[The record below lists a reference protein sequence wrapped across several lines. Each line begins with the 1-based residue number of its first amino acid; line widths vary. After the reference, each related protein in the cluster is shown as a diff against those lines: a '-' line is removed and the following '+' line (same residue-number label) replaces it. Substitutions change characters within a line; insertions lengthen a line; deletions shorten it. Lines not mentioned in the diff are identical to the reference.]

1 MTQTNTEI
9 TGIIKMIS
17 LMKAMFIG
25 AGIGLLIILL
35 FVTDSV
41 TQPHWPNFWKI
52 RPLIITP
59 LAGAFGGGLAYLATK
74 VLNRR
79 GVNGVTANFI
89 SLLGFLIA
97 LWLGVVLGLDGTLWD

>member
-25 AGIGLLIILL
+25 AGIGLLVILL
-35 FVTDSV
+35 FITDSV
-41 TQPHWPNFWKI
+41 TQPHWPTFWKI
-52 RPLIITP
+52 RPLIFTP
-59 LAGAFGGGLAYLATK
+59 LTGAFGGGLAYLASK
-74 VLNRR
+74 VLYRR
-79 GVNGVTANFI
+79 GVNGATANFI
-89 SLLGFLIA
+89 SLPGFLIA